1 MASMVARASGQL
13 ICGSASKTDWYAM
26 MGSVSEKPKGDSSV
40 AKVDM

>member
-13 ICGSASKTDWYAM
+13 MCGSASKTDWYART
-26 MGSVSEKPKGDSSV
+26 GSVSEKPKGDSSV